1 MARSRAYKNSLK
13 DFLRDPA
20 DAADY
25 LNAALGEGDAAAFLL
40 ALRDV
45 ADVQGGIGKLASSSQ
60 LNRESMYRMLS
71 EKGNPRID
79 SLNAVLQA
87 LGLRLSVIPEDSN
100 SATAA

>member
-1 MARSRAYKNSLK
+1 MARSRAYKDSLK
-13 DFLRDPA
+13 DCLRDPA

-25 LNAALGEGDAAAFLL
+25 LNAALDEGDAAAFLL

-45 ADVQGGIGKLASSSQ
+45 ADVQGGVGKLASDSQ

-87 LGLRLSVIPEDSN
+87 LGLRLSVTTGDSN